1 MNSKIKIKYYILKK
15 YLNIYNMGSEKM
27 IDVIEINIE
36 EFKEKI
42 YIEYVKIFP
51 KEEQRDLKKIEYTY
65 KQGIEKFYK
74 IVVEDRIVG
83 FFMLEKINNNYPF
96 YLDYFAIF
104 EEFRNMGYGSK
115 ALKLLLDKIIAYDG
129 IIGEIEKD
137 DLNNPLTIRRL
148 NFYNRLGFKKYES
161 EYLLYNV
168 LYVPIINMKRKKLTK
183 EELDMI
189 FFDYYKTN
197 CGEQEVRN
205 KCKIIK

>member
-1 MNSKIKIKYYILKK
+1 
-15 YLNIYNMGSEKM
+15 
-27 IDVIEINIE
+27 
-36 EFKEKI
+36 
-42 YIEYVKIFP
+42 
-51 KEEQRDLKKIEYTY
+51 
-65 KQGIEKFYK
+65 
-74 IVVEDRIVG
+74 
-83 FFMLEKINNNYPF
+83 MLEKINNNYPF

-189 FFDYYKTN
+189 FFFYFKTN